1 MKTLFINVKELVQV
15 RGSSVR
21 KITGENM
28 RELPILRNAF
38 LLIEN
43 QRIQDFGLMSDLP
56 DLNVDQKI
64 DATGKIILPS
74 WCDSHT
80 HLVFA
85 TTREEEFV
93 DRINGLTYEEIAS
106 KGGGILNSAKK
117 LQNCSEDEL
126 YKSAVLRLKE
136 VIMLGTGV
144 IEIKSGYGLSVNDEL
159 KMLRV
164 IKRLKQYFSIPIKAT
179 FLGAHALPKV
189 FKENRQGYI
198 DVIIKKMLPKITE
211 ENLADYIDVFCE
223 KGYFTPTETDRIL
236 YAGKLMDSSQ
246 KFMSINSMP
255 LEVLPFV

>member
-15 RGSSVR
+15 RDSSVR
-21 KITGENM
+21 KISGENM
-28 RELPILRNAF
+28 RELPILRKAF

-56 DLNVDQKI
+56 DLNLDQKI

-126 YKSAVLRLKE
+126 YEAAVLRLKE
-136 VIMLGTGV
+136 VIMLGTGA

-179 FLGAHALPKV
+179 FLGAHAFPKV

-198 DVIIKKMLPKITE
+198 DLIIKKMLPEITE
-211 ENLADYIDVFCE
+211 ENLAD
-223 KGYFTPTETDRIL
+223 
-236 YAGKLMDSSQ
+236 
-246 KFMSINSMP
+246 
-255 LEVLPFV
+255 